1 MRRGRW
7 LCGKTPWC
15 ARKLSACTC
24 AGDANLAAAPGGV
37 RLTVRASIRAF
48 SGRLGSVPSVGLME
62 DPSCPSIF
70 DSKVARAA
78 PSSPAARRVS
88 GLFSTDVFSGDV
100 IDLLIYSTMYH
111 HAAWPAGGVAR
122 RRSCPVSV
130 SRLLPS
136 TSSRAPDITLKRM
149 LRFSCYSGG
158 VEATPYSCLAPVAG
172 VRQLRLAS
180 PRGARGIA
188 LACAPRF
195 SHLDA

>member
-1 MRRGRW
+1 MRSLQMGEHHVSALDAIVLNFRPVESSRAQPVVSSEVN
-7 LCGKTPWC
+7 KT
-15 ARKLSACTC
+15 AILVDFL
-24 AGDANLAAAPGGV
+24 GDLV
-37 RLTVRASIRAF
+37 
-48 SGRLGSVPSVGLME
+48 
-62 DPSCPSIF
+62 D
-70 DSKVARAA
+70 
-78 PSSPAARRVS
+78 
-88 GLFSTDVFSGDV
+88 FSGDV

-136 TSSRAPDITLKRM
+136 TSSRAPAITLKRM

-158 VEATPYSCLAPVAG
+158 VEATPYSCLAPIAG

-180 PRGARGIA
+180 SRGARGIA